1 MACLKPPLLE
11 DDLQVRLDP
20 RRSQI
25 LRSSSSQ
32 LEGKGREIVQA
43 VVEEDVIIGCL
54 DFLYPFLNIEM
65 LGSFSLSDDT
75 LYLVS
80 ATS

>member
-32 LEGKGREIVQA
+32 LEGKGRET
-43 VVEEDVIIGCL
+43 VVEEDVIGCL
-54 DFLYPFLNIEM
+54 DFLYPFLNIEIF
-65 LGSFSLSDDT
+65 GIF
-75 LYLVS
+75 
-80 ATS
+80 

>member
-11 DDLQVRLDP
+11 DDLQVCLDP

-43 VVEEDVIIGCL
+43 VVEEDVIGCL

-65 LGSFSLSDDT
+65 LGSFSLSDIT

>member
-20 RRSQI
+20 RRGQI

-32 LEGKGREIVQA
+32 LEGKGGEIVQA
-43 VVEEDVIIGCL
+43 VVEEDVIGCL

-65 LGSFSLSDDT
+65 SGSFSLSDNT